1 MKEKKV
7 KVIEN
12 LETDVS
18 AEYVHIK
25 LLEKLKE
32 HIQLRP
38 DLIEREQ
45 AQPLA
50 EKEVIFYEKS
60 YTVKHSK
67 FGLNSPITPYNPI
80 KTKKYTV
87 LYRERLYFLSDAE
100 EQKKFLLEPSK
111 YIKAE
116 AFPTDISIKPRIIVY
131 GLPKSG
137 KSTLC

>member
-45 AQPLA
+45 A
-50 EKEVIFYEKS
+50 
-60 YTVKHSK
+60 
-67 FGLNSPITPYNPI
+67 
-80 KTKKYTV
+80 
-87 LYRERLYFLSDAE
+87 
-100 EQKKFLLEPSK
+100 
-111 YIKAE
+111 
-116 AFPTDISIKPRIIVY
+116 
-131 GLPKSG
+131 
-137 KSTLC
+137 